1 VRIVFVCAS
10 LGHGGAERHS
20 ITLANRLGERGH
32 ECHMVYVK
40 DDPSQVERLKGAAG
54 VHCLRARRY
63 LDLGALDSL
72 GGLLGLIEPSVVL
85 AANPYAMLYAALA
98 LRRCAVPAT
107 LATTFHA
114 TLLLSA
120 KEWLQMLFYRPL
132 FWSADCMVFV
142 CEAQRRHWMRRLVA
156 SRRSTRVIHNGVDL
170 AHWQPAARE
179 ESESARRRLGY
190 TAGDYVVGMCAVL
203 RPEKNPLQLVDAIAA
218 LRARGIPARALFIG
232 DGPMRAAIEARAAGA
247 GVPDAVRITGL
258 QQDVR
263 GPLAACDVLVLCSD
277 TEALSLAALE
287 AMARARPVV
296 HTRVG
301 GAAELIRD
309 GDNGFLYPVGD
320 LPRLVERLAQLAEP
334 GLRGRMGAAA
344 RAAVAE
350 RFTEQAM
357 VERYEN
363 LFLELETTRSIRE
376 DARRAVGAR

>member
-1 VRIVFVCAS
+1 
-10 LGHGGAERHS
+10 
-20 ITLANRLGERGH
+20 
-32 ECHMVYVK
+32 
-40 DDPSQVERLKGAAG
+40 
-54 VHCLRARRY
+54 
-63 LDLGALDSL
+63 
-72 GGLLGLIEPSVVL
+72 
-85 AANPYAMLYAALA
+85 
-98 LRRCAVPAT
+98 
-107 LATTFHA
+107 
-114 TLLLSA
+114 
-120 KEWLQMLFYRPL
+120 
-132 FWSADCMVFV
+132 
-142 CEAQRRHWMRRLVA
+142 
-156 SRRSTRVIHNGVDL
+156 
-170 AHWQPAARE
+170 
-179 ESESARRRLGY
+179 
-190 TAGDYVVGMCAVL
+190 MCAVL